1 MSLLT
6 KETRD
11 ALLAACGGV
20 RSGLRA
26 RGSNATQS
34 EEDSSHNFLQCDNQD
49 NDNMDYEVQA
59 SANECPIPLT
69 IGILAGYNGLDLD
82 GGDDNKLE
90 ERDDCSLNS
99 EPHDSMDRDE
109 IGNGSQFS
117 DNPIDCNQ
125 NDDDGFFDER
135 DVIDNNDYDD
145 DDKQQVLVVCGTV
158 QVLV

>member
-1 MSLLT
+1 
-6 KETRD
+6 
-11 ALLAACGGV
+11 
-20 RSGLRA
+20 
-26 RGSNATQS
+26 
-34 EEDSSHNFLQCDNQD
+34 
-49 NDNMDYEVQA
+49 
-59 SANECPIPLT
+59 
-69 IGILAGYNGLDLD
+69 LAGYNGLDLD

-109 IGNGSQFS
+109 IGNGLQFS
-117 DNPIDCNQ
+117 DNPMDCDQ
-125 NDDDGFFDER
+125 NDDDGFFDVQTGDCFDER